1 MCSVVND
8 KATALKKNPDII
20 DLICWR
26 YNLRHGQVEKWLN
39 ETDWNYEGIEYP
51 LAFSKTI
58 SYLITLNLLSEEE
71 ADKWRE
77 KLF

>member
-1 MCSVVND
+1 
-8 KATALKKNPDII
+8 
-20 DLICWR
+20 
-26 YNLRHGQVEKWLN
+26 LRHGQVEKWLN